1 MAFTASP
8 PNLSAKSP
16 KITGVLRLSS
26 PPTNTFRQKTG
37 LDYILAEAVTQL
49 ALTNTVRFGYYF
61 FSPSRRRPGPMLPQ
75 APEFDRF
82 LRPCPIGQPRAGC
95 TIGPGLRRDGVIC
108 SEGAMKANWITASFR
123 RDSESGN
130 CQFFIS

>member
-49 ALTNTVRFGYYF
+49 ALTNTVRFGYYL

-82 LRPCPIGQPRAGC
+82 LRPCPIGPPHDGC
-95 TIGPGLRRDGVIC
+95 TMGHGLPPASTRAEEPPRKGGPP
-108 SEGAMKANWITASFR
+108 
-123 RDSESGN
+123 
-130 CQFFIS
+130 QFLLCDKVRQLTE